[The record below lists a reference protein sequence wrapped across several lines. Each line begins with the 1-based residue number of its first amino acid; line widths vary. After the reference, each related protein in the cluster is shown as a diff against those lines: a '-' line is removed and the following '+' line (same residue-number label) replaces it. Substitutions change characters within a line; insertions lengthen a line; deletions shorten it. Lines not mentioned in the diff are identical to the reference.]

1 MTGFQVF
8 RYTLI
13 VLGTVALAALFVAT
27 LDVWI
32 VLWLAILIASAL
44 RPSIM
49 RLKDWGISQNV
60 AIPIVYGGVLTISL
74 VLLLL
79 VVPPVVNQLV
89 RYLQNDNLL
98 VIRILSTQ
106 RWVEGVLGS
115 ITGSPV
121 TLGFDLDQI
130 SLVVDRFV
138 RALEIT
144 APTLIGD
151 IGGFLGNLVLIFVMG
166 IYWINSRERVA
177 SFLVDLVP
185 MGRQAQT
192 RAILDEI
199 EVGLGAYVRGIVLV
213 SVIVGFLSFVAM
225 AILNATGIVNI
236 PNAGSLSFFYGLAT
250 AIPIIGGL
258 IGVAAATGL
267 ALLSSPAAAAAVL
280 IITFVLQ
287 QVENYYVSP
296 RIMSSSTRFD
306 EILVIV
312 FIAAGFTLN
321 GLMGGMIA
329 IPLAATAAILLNHL
343 IILPHKASVTP
354 TRIDGGIVLPNSDM
368 ANR

>member
-32 VLWLAILIASAL
+32 VLWIAILIASAL
-44 RPSIM
+44 RPMIM
-49 RLKDWGISQNV
+49 RLRQWGVSQSLS
-60 AIPIVYGGVLTISL
+60 ILLVYGGVLLTSL
-74 VLLLL
+74 LVLLL
-79 VVPPVVNQLV
+79 VVPPVINQLV

-106 RWVEGVLGS
+106 RWLEGVLGS

-121 TLGFDLDQI
+121 TLGFDIDQI
-130 SLVVDRFV
+130 SAVVDKFV
-138 RALEIT
+138 RALEVT

-151 IGGFLGNLVLIFVMG
+151 IGGFLGNFVLIFVMG
-166 IYWINSRERVA
+166 IYWITSRERVTV
-177 SFLVDLVP
+177 FLVDLMP
-185 MGRQAQT
+185 MGRQAQA
-192 RAILDEI
+192 RAIMDEI
-199 EVGLGAYVRGIVLV
+199 EVGLGGYVRGIVLV
-213 SVIVGFLSFVAM
+213 SVIVALLSFAAMVAV
-225 AILNATGIVNI
+225 NALGIVNI
-236 PNAGSLSFFYGLAT
+236 PNPASISFFYGLAT
-250 AIPIIGGL
+250 AIPIVGGL

-267 ALLSSPAAAAAVL
+267 ALLSSPAAAAVVL
-280 IITFVLQ
+280 IITFLLQ

-296 RIMSSSTRFD
+296 RVMASSTKFD

-321 GLMGGMIA
+321 GLTGGLIA
-329 IPLAATAAILLNHL
+329 IPIAATAAVLLNHL
-343 IILPHKASVTP
+343 VILPRKASVTP
-354 TRIDGGIVLPNSDM
+354 TRIDGGIVMPNSDM
-368 ANR
+368 VNR

>member
-121 TLGFDLDQI
+121 TLG
-130 SLVVDRFV
+130 S
-138 RALEIT
+138 
-144 APTLIGD
+144 
-151 IGGFLGNLVLIFVMG
+151 
-166 IYWINSRERVA
+166 
-177 SFLVDLVP
+177 
-185 MGRQAQT
+185 
-192 RAILDEI
+192 
-199 EVGLGAYVRGIVLV
+199 
-213 SVIVGFLSFVAM
+213 
-225 AILNATGIVNI
+225 
-236 PNAGSLSFFYGLAT
+236 
-250 AIPIIGGL
+250 
-258 IGVAAATGL
+258 GVARGRSASCRHTR
-267 ALLSSPAAAAAVL
+267 LSSG
-280 IITFVLQ
+280 
-287 QVENYYVSP
+287 VS
-296 RIMSSSTRFD
+296 RRSGCRRVKNI
-306 EILVIV
+306 
-312 FIAAGFTLN
+312 G
-321 GLMGGMIA
+321 
-329 IPLAATAAILLNHL
+329 
-343 IILPHKASVTP
+343 
-354 TRIDGGIVLPNSDM
+354 
-368 ANR
+368 